1 MTKWLDGPINRP
13 HLLACSSAAARLDS
27 GLTMRAMLLE
37 KPRPAEENPL
47 RLAEVPLPIPAAGEI
62 RLRIR
67 ACGVCHTDL
76 HVVEG
81 DLPLPKLP
89 LAPGHQIVGT
99 VDALGEGVAEFHE
112 GDRVGVPWLYS
123 TDGTCSYCRKGL
135 ENLCDGARFTGYDV
149 DGGYAE
155 AMVVPAAFAYSL
167 PGVFADVD
175 VAPLLCGGVIGYRA
189 LKLSNLQPGERLG
202 LYGFGA
208 SAHIVLQIARY
219 WNCEVYVFTRAEV
232 HRELA
237 RRLGAAWTGAAGDP
251 VPAPLDS
258 AIIFAPAGKLV
269 LDALRALRKGGTL
282 ALAGIT
288 MSAIPE
294 MEYRLLYHERTVRS
308 VANSTR
314 EDVRSLLSLAA
325 EIPVRTEI
333 ETYQLPEANRAL
345 QDLKSSRIHGAGVL
359 VI

>member
-1 MTKWLDGPINRP
+1 
-13 HLLACSSAAARLDS
+13 
-27 GLTMRAMLLE
+27 MRAMLLE
-37 KPRPAEENPL
+37 KPRPVEENPL
-47 RLAEVPLPIPAAGEI
+47 RLAEIPLPEPAPGEI
-62 RLRIR
+62 RVRVR

-76 HVVEG
+76 HIVEG

-89 LAPGHQIVGT
+89 LVPGHQIVGT
-99 VDALGEGVAEFHE
+99 VDALGAGVDEFRE

-123 TDGTCSYCRKGL
+123 TDGSACTAARVWRTSA
-135 ENLCDGARFTGYDV
+135 NGARFTGYDV

-167 PGVFADVD
+167 PGVFADVE
-175 VAPLLCGGVIGYRA
+175 VAPLLCAGVIGYRA

-208 SAHIVLQIARY
+208 SAHIVMQIARH

-232 HRELA
+232 HRQLA
-237 RRLGAAWTGAAGDP
+237 RRLGAAWTGAAGGP
-251 VPAPLDS
+251 PPAPLDS

-288 MSAIPE
+288 MSSMPE
-294 MEYRLLYHERTVRS
+294 MEYQLLYHERILRS

-333 ETYQLPEANRAL
+333 EPFQLPEANRAL
-345 QDLKSSRIHGAGVL
+345 QNLKSSRIHGAGVL